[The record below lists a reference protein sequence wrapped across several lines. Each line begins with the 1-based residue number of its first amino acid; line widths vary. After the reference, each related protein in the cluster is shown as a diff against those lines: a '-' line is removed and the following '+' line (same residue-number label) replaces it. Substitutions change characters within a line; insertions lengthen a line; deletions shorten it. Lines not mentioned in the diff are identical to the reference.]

1 MRTTLQSCLLA
12 ADKSKLM
19 HMHDAV
25 ASLEAVTALMNE
37 GVERL
42 CDALAR
48 IGAQGGDVNIWRQF
62 GAPLNAA
69 SPMTP

>member
-1 MRTTLQSCLLA
+1 
-12 ADKSKLM
+12 M

-42 CDALAR
+42 CTTLTR
-48 IGAQGGDVNIWRQF
+48 TGRQGGDINIWRQF
-62 GAPLNAA
+62 GAPLYSALLVAA
-69 SPMTP
+69 LIVVAT